1 MWPPTRV
8 SSMKRRGQAGIGTLV
23 MFVALVTVAAIA
35 GGALLGGANAI
46 RLQAEDETES
56 TIADIGTGLTVVNEV
71 GRVNDDGESV
81 RYVRL
86 SVKLGSGT
94 NESDLRNATIHY
106 TDDDTT
112 ATLNFTNQ
120 TANATNFTVAA
131 PVDTDDSAP
140 VLNDE
145 TDTFHIFVAVEAI
158 RAGVEDGPAG
168 ITWRTNAGLTI
179 VTEDDMRTTVTL
191 TPPAALEGKQ
201 WVGV

>member
-120 TANATNFTVAA
+120 TANATNFSVAA
-131 PVDTDDSAP
+131 PVDADDSAP